1 MFQIKIDRDDTDI
14 YDVVECLFG
23 KSTDRRKKIILGS
36 MLGDDYDDIMG
47 SVDEMVNYINSLDL
61 TDLEYEDYEVA
72 KA

>member
-1 MFQIKIDRDDTDI
+1 
-14 YDVVECLFG
+14 
-23 KSTDRRKKIILGS
+23 